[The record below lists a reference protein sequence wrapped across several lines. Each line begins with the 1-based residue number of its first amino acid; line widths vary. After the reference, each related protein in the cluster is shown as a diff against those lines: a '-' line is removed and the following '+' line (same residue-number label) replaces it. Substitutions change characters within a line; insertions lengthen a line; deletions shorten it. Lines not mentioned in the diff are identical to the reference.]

1 MANHFKYKDNFYS
14 IGDTV
19 SIHFKIKEGDKQ
31 KNQIFKGILI
41 KIKGNDDV
49 NRMLTIRRIS
59 HSGLGV
65 ERIFP
70 LNSPLLT
77 DIKLIKKSAYSK
89 AKAYFIRN
97 LTESQ
102 IRKKLYS

>member
-1 MANHFKYKDNFYS
+1 MANQLKYKNNLFS

-19 SIHFKIKEGDKQ
+19 SVHYKIKEGDKQ
-31 KNQIFKGILI
+31 RNQIFKGILI
-41 KIKGNDDV
+41 KIKGNNNA
-49 NRMLTIRRIS
+49 NRMITIRKVS
-59 HSGLGV
+59 SSGLGV

-70 LNSPLLT
+70 LSSPLLT
-77 DIKLIKKSAYSK
+77 DIKLIKKSTYSK